1 MVLDLQYVTA
11 GHIRQLC
18 GKFQLY
24 RSMEVLRDSES
35 KNRHT
40 LSRFIVIDMYSA
52 LTDLAGF
59 TQEIKL
65 RDRRARPQAE
75 VEFAREARA
84 GVKTIV
90 EFITE

>member
-11 GHIRQLC
+11 GHIRQFC

-35 KNRHT
+35 KNRQT
-40 LSRFIVIDMYSA
+40 LSRLIVIDMYSA
-52 LTDLAGF
+52 LTDLTSF
-59 TQEIKL
+59 TREIKL

-75 VEFAREARA
+75 VEFAREACR
-84 GVKTIV
+84 GSKNYS
-90 EFITE
+90 